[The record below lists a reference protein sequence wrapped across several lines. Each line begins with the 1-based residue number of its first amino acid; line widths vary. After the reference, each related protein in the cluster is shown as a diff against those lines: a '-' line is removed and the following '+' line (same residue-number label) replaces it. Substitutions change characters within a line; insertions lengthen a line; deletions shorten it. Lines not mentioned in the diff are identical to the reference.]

1 MTKQSK
7 EDLMNDKWLYQVRI
21 RVNSDVSNNLR
32 TNKPNETAEQIVAI
46 AKRHGTRPVCTYDAF
61 CDYCSEAEAN
71 GIEKYS
77 LYDWTKQT
85 IENQEK
91 KEKHIKSFAFYKDND
106 QIYEKTLAAAL
117 HGDLLPLKKNGAIE
131 ELTLIDSNPKNNPQP
146 PSKK

>member
-1 MTKQSK
+1 
-7 EDLMNDKWLYQVRI
+7 MNTTWMYQVRI
-21 RVNSDVSNNLR
+21 RVNDVLSKNLR
-32 TNKPNETAEQIVAI
+32 TNEPTKTAENILAI
-46 AKRHGTRPVCTYDAF
+46 AKKYGTRPVCTYDAF

-71 GIEKYS
+71 DIEKYS

-85 IENQEK
+85 IENPEK

-106 QIYEKTLAAAL
+106 QVYDKILAVAL
-117 HGDLLPLKKNGAIE
+117 HEDLLPLKNNGLIE

>member
-1 MTKQSK
+1 MNTKW
-7 EDLMNDKWLYQVRI
+7 MYQVRI
-21 RVNSDVSNNLR
+21 RVNDVLSKNLR
-32 TNKPNETAEQIVAI
+32 TNESTKTAETILAI
-46 AKRHGTRPVCTYDAF
+46 AKKHGTRPVCTYDAF

-71 GIEKYS
+71 DIEKYS

-85 IENQEK
+85 IENPEK

-106 QIYEKTLAAAL
+106 QVYDKILAVAL
-117 HGDLLPLKKNGAIE
+117 HEDLLPLKNNGLIE

>member
-1 MTKQSK
+1 MNTKW
-7 EDLMNDKWLYQVRI
+7 MYQVRI
-21 RVNSDVSNNLR
+21 RVSDVLSKNLR
-32 TNKPNETAEQIVAI
+32 TNKPTKTAENILAI
-46 AKRHGTRPVCTYDAF
+46 AKKHGTRPVCTYDAF

-71 GIEKYS
+71 DIEKYS

-85 IENQEK
+85 IENPEK

-106 QIYEKTLAAAL
+106 QVYDKILAVAL
-117 HGDLLPLKKNGAIE
+117 HEDLLPLKNNGLIE

>member
-1 MTKQSK
+1 MNTKR
-7 EDLMNDKWLYQVRI
+7 MYQVRI
-21 RVNSDVSNNLR
+21 RGNDVLSKNLR
-32 TNKPNETAEQIVAI
+32 TNEPTKTAENILAI
-46 AKRHGTRPVCTYDAF
+46 AKKHGTRPVCTYDAF

-71 GIEKYS
+71 DIEKYS

-85 IENQEK
+85 IENPEK

-106 QIYEKTLAAAL
+106 QVYDKILAVAL
-117 HGDLLPLKKNGAIE
+117 HEDLLPLKNNGLIE

>member
-1 MTKQSK
+1 
-7 EDLMNDKWLYQVRI
+7 MNTTWLYQVRI
-21 RVNSDVSNNLR
+21 RVNNDLSKNLR
-32 TNKPNETAEQIVAI
+32 TNEPTKTAENILAI
-46 AKRHGTRPVCTYDAF
+46 AKKHGTRPVCTYDAF

-71 GIEKYS
+71 DIEKCS

-85 IENQEK
+85 IENPEK

-106 QIYEKTLAAAL
+106 QVYDKILAVAL
-117 HGDLLPLKKNGAIE
+117 HEDLIPLKNNGLIE

>member
-1 MTKQSK
+1 
-7 EDLMNDKWLYQVRI
+7 MNTRWMYQVRI
-21 RVNSDVSNNLR
+21 RVSDVLSKNLR
-32 TNKPNETAEQIVAI
+32 TNEQTKTAENILAI
-46 AKRHGTRPVCTYDAF
+46 AKKHGTRPVCTYDAF

-71 GIEKYS
+71 DIEKYS

-85 IENQEK
+85 IENPEK

-106 QIYEKTLAAAL
+106 QVYDKILAVAL
-117 HGDLLPLKKNGAIE
+117 HEDLLPLKNNGLIE

>member
-1 MTKQSK
+1 
-7 EDLMNDKWLYQVRI
+7 MNTTWMYQVRI
-21 RVNSDVSNNLR
+21 RVNDVLSKNLR
-32 TNKPNETAEQIVAI
+32 TNEPTRTAENILAI
-46 AKRHGTRPVCTYDAF
+46 AKKHGTRPVCTYDAF

-71 GIEKYS
+71 DIEKYS

-85 IENQEK
+85 IENPEK

-106 QIYEKTLAAAL
+106 QVYDKILAVAL
-117 HGDLLPLKKNGAIE
+117 HEDLLPLKNNGLIE

>member
-1 MTKQSK
+1 MDATW
-7 EDLMNDKWLYQVRI
+7 MYQVRI
-21 RVNSDVSNNLR
+21 RVNDDLSKNLR
-32 TNKPNETAEQIVAI
+32 TNEPTKTGENILAI
-46 AKRHGTRPVCTYDAF
+46 AKKHGTRPVCTYDAF

-71 GIEKYS
+71 DIEKYS

-85 IENQEK
+85 IENPEK

-106 QIYEKTLAAAL
+106 QVYDKILAVAL
-117 HGDLLPLKKNGAIE
+117 HEDLLPLKNNGLIE

>member
-1 MTKQSK
+1 
-7 EDLMNDKWLYQVRI
+7 MNTEWMYQVRI
-21 RVNSDVSNNLR
+21 RVNDVLSKNLR
-32 TNKPNETAEQIVAI
+32 TNEPTKTAENILAI
-46 AKRHGTRPVCTYDAF
+46 AKKHGTRPVCTYDAF

-71 GIEKYS
+71 DIEKYS

-85 IENQEK
+85 IENPEK

-106 QIYEKTLAAAL
+106 QVYDKILAVAL
-117 HGDLLPLKKNGAIE
+117 HEDLLPLKNNGLIE

>member
-1 MTKQSK
+1 MNTKW
-7 EDLMNDKWLYQVRI
+7 MYQVRI
-21 RVNSDVSNNLR
+21 RVNDVLSKNLR
-32 TNKPNETAEQIVAI
+32 NNEPTKTAENILAI
-46 AKRHGTRPVCTYDAF
+46 AKKHGTRPVCTYDAF

-71 GIEKYS
+71 DIEKYS

-85 IENQEK
+85 IENPEK

-106 QIYEKTLAAAL
+106 QVYDKILAVAL
-117 HGDLLPLKKNGAIE
+117 HEDLLPLKNNGLIE

>member
-1 MTKQSK
+1 
-7 EDLMNDKWLYQVRI
+7 MNTTWLYQVRI
-21 RVNSDVSNNLR
+21 RVNDVLSKNLR
-32 TNKPNETAEQIVAI
+32 TNEPTKTAENILAI
-46 AKRHGTRPVCTYDAF
+46 AKKHGTRPVCTYDAF

-71 GIEKYS
+71 DIEKYS

-85 IENQEK
+85 IENPKK

-106 QIYEKTLAAAL
+106 QVYDKILAVAL
-117 HGDLLPLKKNGAIE
+117 HEDLLPLKNNGLIE

>member
-1 MTKQSK
+1 
-7 EDLMNDKWLYQVRI
+7 MNTRWMYQVRI
-21 RVNSDVSNNLR
+21 RVNDDLSKNLR
-32 TNKPNETAEQIVAI
+32 TNEPTKTTEHILAI
-46 AKRHGTRPVCTYDAF
+46 AGKHGTRPVNTYDAF

-85 IENQEK
+85 IENPEK

-106 QIYEKTLAAAL
+106 QVYDKMLAVSL
-117 HGDLLPLKKNGAIE
+117 HEDLLPLKNNGLIE

>member
-1 MTKQSK
+1 M
-7 EDLMNDKWLYQVRI
+7 YQVRI
-21 RVNSDVSNNLR
+21 RVSDVLSKNLR
-32 TNKPNETAEQIVAI
+32 TNEPTKTAENILAI
-46 AKRHGTRPVCTYDAF
+46 AKKHGTRPVCTYDAF
-61 CDYCSEAEAN
+61 CDYCSEAKAN

-85 IENQEK
+85 IENPEK

-106 QIYEKTLAAAL
+106 QVYDKILAVAL
-117 HGDLLPLKKNGAIE
+117 HEDLLPLKNNGLIE

>member
-1 MTKQSK
+1 
-7 EDLMNDKWLYQVRI
+7 MNDKWLYQVRI
-21 RVNSDVSNNLR
+21 RVNNDVSNNLR
-32 TNKPNETAEQIVAI
+32 TNEPSKTTESILAI
-46 AKRHGTRPVCTYDAF
+46 AKKHGTRPVCTYDAF

-106 QIYEKTLAAAL
+106 QIYEKMLAVAL
-117 HGDLLPLKKNGAIE
+117 HGDLLPLKNDGAIG
-131 ELTLIDSNPKNNPQP
+131 ELTLIDSNPENNPQP

>member
-1 MTKQSK
+1 
-7 EDLMNDKWLYQVRI
+7 MNTRWMYQVRI
-21 RVNSDVSNNLR
+21 RVNDVLSKNLR
-32 TNKPNETAEQIVAI
+32 TNELTKTAKNILAI
-46 AKRHGTRPVCTYDAF
+46 AKKHGTRPVCTYDAF

-71 GIEKYS
+71 DIEKYS

-85 IENQEK
+85 IENREK

-106 QIYEKTLAAAL
+106 QVYDKILAVAL
-117 HGDLLPLKKNGAIE
+117 HEDLLPLKNNGLIE